1 MSYLTVD
8 ELHIPRT
15 LGITVPST
23 ILSTSLVAIIL
34 GHSTIRIHSAK
45 VQGAVQTTRKLR
57 YIHIKS
63 ELGVGQVEHLVRAV
77 ILHQI
82 QTRSDIGVLDEGQCQ
97 SASIGGDT
105 VGAFVICTIDSTVLS
120 AGFVIGAEIFVPLDG
135 NFCQSG
141 FALYT
146 LQAII

>member
-1 MSYLTVD
+1 M
-8 ELHIPRT
+8 
-15 LGITVPST
+15 GITVSST
-23 ILSTSLVAIIL
+23 ILSTSLVAIVL